1 MMGKCSIRRCR
12 SWIFIVLL
20 ALLLSGC
27 SAEKPEERENRKISP
42 TPITTQED
50 TPTPQATPTDVPDV
64 TPTDT
69 PEVTPTDVPEVSP
82 TEAPEITPTEVP
94 TAAPTAIPTA
104 TLTPATATTVT
115 PTPTATPTPTQAPT
129 ATPTPTKAP
138 TPTATQG
145 KPAVAAK
152 EGPLYV
158 IGTVYCKAGYEAYE
172 EDFSG
177 RMSAEQMYLVEP
189 GYPKLMEKIQETN
202 FRALEMLNDVLEKS
216 IEAREDGKGTDEFS
230 FSCKFDMVRSDTVLF
245 SFVQRIAYCDSQWEK
260 AYTVG
265 STFDTVTGEEI
276 SLRSLVKDYAQ
287 LQTIVTNKLEARYKN
302 DFPESDWK
310 SDLNL
315 YFESDILKW
324 VATEAGLRIWFYAG
338 ELTDESVGEI
348 YVDVKINDYPQLFV
362 EKYIGNYNG
371 SFSVKRFDYSKNCP
385 AEYNKVL
392 VELVHGIGN
401 MTYNGVLNLFKRGG
415 VEYFEGDVVDSEP
428 SIGMFFSSDNWYLS
442 GVDTRFDHDGT
453 EYLTYVSIG
462 GCFAGMI
469 YDDSVKKTVVK
480 YGTSING
487 SSDIFDA
494 WVDVYFPNL
503 ESMAQA
509 EFGYSR
515 YYEYAGYYDDED

>member
-1 MMGKCSIRRCR
+1 
-12 SWIFIVLL
+12 
-20 ALLLSGC
+20 
-27 SAEKPEERENRKISP
+27 
-42 TPITTQED
+42 
-50 TPTPQATPTDVPDV
+50 
-64 TPTDT
+64 
-69 PEVTPTDVPEVSP
+69 
-82 TEAPEITPTEVP
+82 
-94 TAAPTAIPTA
+94 
-104 TLTPATATTVT
+104 
-115 PTPTATPTPTQAPT
+115 
-129 ATPTPTKAP
+129 
-138 TPTATQG
+138 
-145 KPAVAAK
+145 
-152 EGPLYV
+152 
-158 IGTVYCKAGYEAYE
+158 
-172 EDFSG
+172 
-177 RMSAEQMYLVEP
+177 
-189 GYPKLMEKIQETN
+189 
-202 FRALEMLNDVLEKS
+202 
-216 IEAREDGKGTDEFS
+216 
-230 FSCKFDMVRSDTVLF
+230 
-245 SFVQRIAYCDSQWEK
+245 
-260 AYTVG
+260 VG